1 MKTIALGYAGTNGTR
16 SSCYDI
22 TERVDLYDMEYIVE
36 LCGTSAMS
44 YYIHTLHPLEFKYVL
59 NDNNQHL
66 IELYNILKDESQWK
80 YL

>member
-1 MKTIALGYAGTNGTR
+1 VFGYAGNKR
-16 SSCYDI
+16 NEVEQLYYI

-36 LCGTSAMS
+36 PCTSAMS

-66 IELYNILKDESQWK
+66 IELYNILKDTQWK